1 MNKVLAL
8 MVGIPGSGKSTFAKH
23 VQNYWLK
30 RNHTCEIVSRDKIRF
45 SLLAKIYFDLVTQSE
60 NYFSHEDEVWSNFV
74 KEAVSSLEKN
84 DITILDATHIN
95 AYSRKKI
102 IKAIKQRYQGQPF
115 DTIAI
120 VMDESLIT
128 CLDRNSQREGLSIV
142 PEKAI
147 INMDENMTVPSKEEN
162 FNCVYLVNW
171 DIESSNYYIF
181 KEEEY
186 LNE

>member
-1 MNKVLAL
+1 MNKILAL

-23 VQNYWLK
+23 VQKYWFK
-30 RNHTCEIVSRDKIRF
+30 HNHTCEIISRDKIRF
-45 SLLAKIYFDLVTQSE
+45 SLLAEGED
-60 NYFSHEDEVWSNFV
+60 YFSHEDEVWSNFV
-74 KEAVSSLEKN
+74 KEAISSLEKN

-102 IKAIKQRYQGQPF
+102 INAIKQKYQGQSF
-115 DTIAI
+115 DTVAI

-128 CLDRNSQREGLSIV
+128 CLDRNIQREGLSIV

-147 INMDENMTVPSKEEN
+147 VNMDKSMTIPSKEEN

-171 DIESSNYYIF
+171 DAGSSSYDIF
-181 KEEEY
+181 KDII
-186 LNE
+186 